1 MNKNRNSDFL
11 QIRQYSMFDVHF
23 LVNTSYET
31 TPKWHGFLMTKL
43 AATMAWIK
51 QRTAEYQSVEPLELR
66 LTNDDFRLTNG
77 GCRFALLF

>member
-1 MNKNRNSDFL
+1 MLDSSCRL
-11 QIRQYSMFDVHF
+11 QVSGVRIDRAE
-23 LVNTSYET
+23 TSYET